1 MVLHSFLKMETRE
14 RSRQARERSES
25 HREKAMTGLPVSQQ
39 EALAATIFGR
49 GTSSASR
56 TDAQNR
62 FLKSHLEMGYPQ
74 HGKNSQ
80 LFAVLR
86 HILRQEHHLVMAID
100 EAVAA
105 RSGKVIQ
112 RDGLGLPM
120 DVGTTTSSKWPSET
134 RCEGNHSNDQ
144 RSSDHRSSSSSNDA
158 PENELHEHPS
168 ISTMPSH
175 GTVPKGERPPVRY
188 HVYSGWAKQTK
199 ETSEQQRPR
208 MHPRFEPEASR
219 DPIVIKGFDP
229 AEYAALQPKVE
240 PITSDAV
247 SEQLRRTDLG
257 NPHEISPILQPFA
270 GNVARSPSAGLGY
283 EMAGNAYQSRESTG
297 EDAVASEAESYENIP
312 PIAQGFDL
320 SKSLPDPS
328 SAELDAAFFARWH
341 TSSSD
346 ESEKFQSQVIHSSF
360 LAGPELG
367 NDSLASTLQ
376 PHHSLLSELLEGAAS
391 GDPDPKKT
399 VDGQEK
405 EQKQPGPSSSADR
418 SRSQS
423 EDSAVPPNFFE
434 NSEKVIRGVNSPLL
448 RDEQEKLNS
457 SGMHMDWYDRL
468 P

>member
-1 MVLHSFLKMETRE
+1 M
-14 RSRQARERSES
+14 
-25 HREKAMTGLPVSQQ
+25 
-39 EALAATIFGR
+39 
-49 GTSSASR
+49 
-56 TDAQNR
+56 
-62 FLKSHLEMGYPQ
+62 
-74 HGKNSQ
+74 
-80 LFAVLR
+80 
-86 HILRQEHHLVMAID
+86 LRQEHRLVMAID

-144 RSSDHRSSSSSNDA
+144 RSRDHRSSSSSNDA
-158 PENELHEHPS
+158 PENEPHEHPS

-188 HVYSGWAKQTK
+188 HVYSGWAKHTK

-240 PITSDAV
+240 PMTSDAV
-247 SEQLRRTDLG
+247 SEQLRRMDLG
-257 NPHEISPILQPFA
+257 SPHEISPILQPFA

-283 EMAGNAYQSRESTG
+283 EIAGNAYQSRESTG
-297 EDAVASEAESYENIP
+297 EDAVASEAESYENTP
-312 PIAQGFDL
+312 PTAQGYDL
-320 SKSLPDPS
+320 SKSLLDPS
-328 SAELDAAFFARWH
+328 SAELDAAFFARRH

-360 LAGPELG
+360 LVGSEPG
-367 NDSLASTLQ
+367 NDSLASPVQ
-376 PHHSLLSELLEGAAS
+376 PHHSLLSELLEGAVS
-391 GDPDPKKT
+391 GAPDSERTGDAP
-399 VDGQEK
+399 EK
-405 EQKQPGPSSSADR
+405 GQKQPGPSSSANR

>member
-1 MVLHSFLKMETRE
+1 M
-14 RSRQARERSES
+14 
-25 HREKAMTGLPVSQQ
+25 
-39 EALAATIFGR
+39 
-49 GTSSASR
+49 
-56 TDAQNR
+56 
-62 FLKSHLEMGYPQ
+62 
-74 HGKNSQ
+74 
-80 LFAVLR
+80 
-86 HILRQEHHLVMAID
+86 LRQKHRLVMAID

-134 RCEGNHSNDQ
+134 RCEGNHS
-144 RSSDHRSSSSSNDA
+144 SDHRSSSSSNDA
-158 PENELHEHPS
+158 PEHEPHEHAS
-168 ISTMPSH
+168 VSAMPSQ

-208 MHPRFEPEASR
+208 MHPRVEPEASR

-240 PITSDAV
+240 PMTPEAV
-247 SEQLRRTDLG
+247 SEQLRRMDLG
-257 NPHEISPILQPFA
+257 SPHEISPILQPFA

-283 EMAGNAYQSRESTG
+283 EMAGNAYQSRGSTG
-297 EDAVASEAESYENIP
+297 EDAVASETESYENTP
-312 PIAQGFDL
+312 PIVQGFDL

-328 SAELDAAFFARWH
+328 SAELDVAFFARRH

-346 ESEKFQSQVIHSSF
+346 ESEKFQSQVIRSSF
-360 LAGPELG
+360 FVGPEPG
-367 NDSLASTLQ
+367 NDSLGSTLQ

-399 VDGQEK
+399 VDGPEK
-405 EQKQPGPSSSADR
+405 EQKQPGPSSSANR

-423 EDSAVPPNFFE
+423 EDSAVPPDFFE